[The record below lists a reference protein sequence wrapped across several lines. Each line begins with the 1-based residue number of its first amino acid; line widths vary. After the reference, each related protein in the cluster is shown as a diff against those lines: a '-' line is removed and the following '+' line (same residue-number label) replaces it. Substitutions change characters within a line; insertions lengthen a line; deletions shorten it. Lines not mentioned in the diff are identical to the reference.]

1 MRCRLALPFF
11 DQLGGQTSISGHLL
25 QQAPGRAR
33 RVLGPDEPQ
42 PLRWNV
48 LVKGGPPCD
57 SMKPVMTSTGSAYVH
72 TSPWPLRGLGFLGG
86 FVLGAVL
93 LVAGYAKL
101 LDPMAFVEQIRFEG
115 LDVLLSAEIVAFLA
129 LGLEAGLGLALVLG
143 LRRLWVLVP
152 TTLLVG
158 FFLFLTGRTY
168 WLESQGLLEEG
179 SSCGCFGN
187 LVQRTPAE
195 AFWQDLVLLG
205 IPLLLAWV
213 GRSSDHRMFPPIR
226 TLLVGATTVAAVVFA
241 TQAPDLPLDDLATRL
256 KPGVD
261 VGNLCTGAED
271 NRVCMTLVI
280 PELMEGRH
288 VVVMADLG
296 EENAE
301 APERVVAPDSG
312 EAPDGAS
319 PRAVAEAVPDFND
332 YALRG
337 TGPRLWV
344 VGELTPERENQLYW
358 QWGPAFELRAA
369 PASLLR
375 PLYRRLPRS
384 FLVEDG
390 EVVETFRG
398 LPPLAELAGARPN
411 GDGSG
416 TGSEPEPVQAE
427 SGDPES
433 GSDSASEPATEPAT
447 GTASGGQD
455 PT

>member
-1 MRCRLALPFF
+1 
-11 DQLGGQTSISGHLL
+11 
-25 QQAPGRAR
+25 
-33 RVLGPDEPQ
+33 
-42 PLRWNV
+42 
-48 LVKGGPPCD
+48 
-57 SMKPVMTSTGSAYVH
+57 MKPAMTTTGSAYVH
-72 TSPWPLRGLGFLGG
+72 SPSLPLRGLGFLGG

-93 LVAGYAKL
+93 LVAAYAKL
-101 LDPMAFVEQIRFEG
+101 LDPLAFVEQIRLEG
-115 LDVLLSAEIVAFLA
+115 LDFLGSAEIVGYAA
-129 LGLEAGLGLALVLG
+129 LGLEAGLGLALVFG
-143 LRRLWVLVP
+143 LRRVWVLIP

-187 LVQRTPAE
+187 LVQRTPEE
-195 AFWQDLVLLG
+195 AFWQDMVLLG
-205 IPLLLAWV
+205 IPLLLAWL
-213 GRSSDHRMFPPIR
+213 GRPRAFKVFPPVR
-226 TLLVGATTVAAVVFA
+226 TVLVGVTTVAAVVFA

-256 KPGVD
+256 RPGVE
-261 VGNLCTGAED
+261 VGDLCTGRDD

-280 PELMEGRH
+280 PELSEGRH

-296 EENAE
+296 EDA
-301 APERVVAPDSG
+301 AAQR
-312 EAPDGAS
+312 DGAAQQDS
-319 PRAVAEAVPDFND
+319 AEEPGSAEDPDAEEPLAVAIPDFND
-332 YALRG
+332 YALQG

-344 VGELTPERENQLYW
+344 VGELTPERQNQLYW

-398 LPPLAELAGARPN
+398 LPPLAELTGESPD
-411 GDGSG
+411 GDGVGS
-416 TGSEPEPVQAE
+416 GSEPEPIQAE
-427 SGDPES
+427 SG
-433 GSDSASEPATEPAT
+433 AVEPAPETTP
-447 GTASGGQD
+447 GGQD

>member
-1 MRCRLALPFF
+1 
-11 DQLGGQTSISGHLL
+11 
-25 QQAPGRAR
+25 
-33 RVLGPDEPQ
+33 
-42 PLRWNV
+42 
-48 LVKGGPPCD
+48 
-57 SMKPVMTSTGSAYVH
+57 MKPAMTTTGSAYVH
-72 TSPWPLRGLGFLGG
+72 SPSLPLRGLGFLGG

-93 LVAGYAKL
+93 LVAAYAKL
-101 LDPMAFVEQIRFEG
+101 LDPLAFVEQIRLEG
-115 LDVLLSAEIVAFLA
+115 LDFLGSAEIVGYAA
-129 LGLEAGLGLALVLG
+129 LGLEAGLGLALVFG
-143 LRRLWVLVP
+143 LRRLWVLLP

-187 LVQRTPAE
+187 LVQRTPQE

-205 IPLLLAWV
+205 IPLLLAWL
-213 GRSSDHRMFPPIR
+213 GRPRAFKVFPPVR
-226 TLLVGATTVAAVVFA
+226 TVLVGVTTVAAVVFA

-256 KPGVD
+256 KPGVE
-261 VGNLCTGAED
+261 VGDLCTGRDD

-280 PELMEGRH
+280 PELAEGRH

-296 EENAE
+296 EDTAAQPDAAE
-301 APERVVAPDSG
+301 QRASAEEPDRAEEPAAVEPHTVAD
-312 EAPDGAS
+312 
-319 PRAVAEAVPDFND
+319 AVPDFND
-332 YALRG
+332 YALQG

-344 VGELTPERENQLYW
+344 VGELTPERQNELYW

-390 EVVETFRG
+390 QVVETFRG
-398 LPPLAELAGARPN
+398 LPPLAELAGDSPD
-411 GDGSG
+411 GDGVGS
-416 TGSEPEPVQAE
+416 GSEREPIQAGSGALEPTPEA
-427 SGDPES
+427 
-433 GSDSASEPATEPAT
+433 AA
-447 GTASGGQD
+447 GGHD